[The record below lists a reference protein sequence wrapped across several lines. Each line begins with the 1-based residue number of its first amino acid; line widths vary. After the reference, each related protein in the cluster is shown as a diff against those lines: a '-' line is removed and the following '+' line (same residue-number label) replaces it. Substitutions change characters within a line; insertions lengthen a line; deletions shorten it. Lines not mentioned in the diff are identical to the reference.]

1 MKKFLSVIL
10 AAVMIF
16 AVFSV
21 ASFAEDI
28 GIESVEVNVE
38 TPVAGEELA
47 GTFDCTTENVT
58 VTEVKWFDV
67 STGEYK
73 DEITFTEDCEYVT
86 YVSISAEEGYVF
98 TTETVVVIN
107 EEGVKFTLGEDGKTL
122 KASITQYCY
131 HEEEPYR
138 INELSIDF
146 ITPVVGEYAFLD
158 YILDSEDAYLSDAQ
172 WYNAETDEPLDY
184 EAKFTKGTYYIS
196 VTFGSCSSGY
206 FDGDTDVIINGSAAK
221 TVTVNEDGTLTA
233 TAEFE
238 CEGGHDVLSV
248 FAKIINAVK
257 TAFVTFI
264 RFIGAFLGLK

>member
-1 MKKFLSVIL
+1 MKKLLSVIL
-10 AAVMIF
+10 AAIMLL
-16 AVFSV
+16 AVLPV

-28 GIESVEVNVE
+28 SIDYVEVTVE

-47 GTFDCTTENVT
+47 GTFDCTNDNVN

-67 STGEYK
+67 SAGEYK
-73 DEITFTEDCEYVT
+73 NEITFTEDCEYVT

-122 KASITQYCY
+122 KASITQYCF
-131 HEEEPYR
+131 HEEEPYP
-138 INELSIDF
+138 IEEISIDF
-146 ITPVVGEYAFLD
+146 ITPVAGEYAFLD

-184 EAKFTKGTYYIS
+184 EAKFAKGTYYIS

-206 FDGDTDVIINGSAAK
+206 FDRDTEVIINGAAAK

-233 TAEFE
+233 TAEFN
-238 CEGGHDVLSV
+238 CEGGSDVLSF

-257 TAFVTFI
+257 TAFVAFVRFLGTFI
-264 RFIGAFLGLK
+264 GLK